1 MVVGVGIVV
10 VFVEVVVVD
19 VIFSLNSS
27 ILAWIVCLCL
37 SMSDLINFKASICW
51 LEHFSTVA
59 NFISPAKGSVQS
71 RKKKVF
77 IGPFDPQTPT
87 APCP

>member
-37 SMSDLINFKASICW
+37 SMSDLINFKASISW

-59 NFISPAKGSVQS
+59 NFISPAIKGSVQS
-71 RKKKVF
+71 RKKKCGKKGV
-77 IGPFDPQTPT
+77 G
-87 APCP
+87 